1 MREGRKMLDAMSSD
15 EYEELYLASVRV
27 PLVLAIFLGLW
38 GLVILVLQALQ
49 IDFSS
54 VLRKASG
61 KWMGWFS
68 WGAESLPALPC
79 SQYCHAHM
87 SRETELEDAPR
98 FLTAVDSRLRPV
110 VPAALSGS
118 ALPLSP
124 LVNDSRQPLL
134 CGIGLICPRR
144 HNQSVRAQRKI

>member
-87 SRETELEDAPR
+87 SREQSWKTPR
-98 FLTAVDSRLRPV
+98 VFSQRSTAVCGPWYLLLYLVQPF
-110 VPAALSGS
+110 PS
-118 ALPLSP
+118 APL
-124 LVNDSRQPLL
+124 
-134 CGIGLICPRR
+134 
-144 HNQSVRAQRKI
+144 

>member
-1 MREGRKMLDAMSSD
+1 MSVSMSSD

-61 KWMGWFS
+61 RWRGGVVGG
-68 WGAESLPALPC
+68 GAERRRQRPNQPVFAEYSFATHVILPTHDADKNKDIRHQDHGPVVL
-79 SQYCHAHM
+79 SE
-87 SRETELEDAPR
+87 RER
-98 FLTAVDSRLRPV
+98 VGCCLTA
-110 VPAALSGS
+110 
-118 ALPLSP
+118 
-124 LVNDSRQPLL
+124 
-134 CGIGLICPRR
+134 
-144 HNQSVRAQRKI
+144 

>member
-1 MREGRKMLDAMSSD
+1 MLDGMSMSMSSD

-61 KWMGWFS
+61 K
-68 WGAESLPALPC
+68 
-79 SQYCHAHM
+79 
-87 SRETELEDAPR
+87 SREAFGWEESRAGKERQRDRETRETPHAKHQTV
-98 FLTAVDSRLRPV
+98 FLQFAHSTAV
-110 VPAALSGS
+110 
-118 ALPLSP
+118 
-124 LVNDSRQPLL
+124 
-134 CGIGLICPRR
+134 
-144 HNQSVRAQRKI
+144 HT